1 MDPIG
6 RNRYNRAMAPLR
18 CVVAGG
24 GAAGFFGAIACAEAR
39 PDAEVVLLEKS
50 PEWLAKVSL
59 SGGGRCNVTHHC
71 FDVTRL
77 VQHYPRGRDEL
88 IGPFHRWQP
97 RDTVAWFEQRGVPL
111 KAEADG
117 RMFPITDDSAT
128 IVNCLMDSA
137 RRAGVKMS
145 ASRGLRT
152 LAPQPGG
159 GFAIGLTTRE
169 TMVCDRILLASGGN
183 RNTAGYRLGSSV
195 GHHIEPPVPSLFTF
209 HIADPSLHALA
220 GIAVPDARVAAPD
233 HRLAQD
239 GPVLITH
246 WGVSGPAVLKLSA
259 WGARA
264 FADAGYTFDLRITW
278 HRASRESM
286 LDAMAEL
293 RRKHPA
299 RAVSGGG
306 VVDVPARLWE
316 WLCARAGI
324 ASDRQWG
331 QLSNDHAGRLAL
343 EVTACRLPV
352 SGKSMFKDEFVT
364 CGGVRLSEV
373 NFKTMESRLCPG
385 LHFAGEVL
393 DIDAVTGGFNFQ
405 AAWTTGWIAGR
416 AMAGVT

>member
-1 MDPIG
+1 
-6 RNRYNRAMAPLR
+6 MAPLR

-50 PEWLAKVSL
+50 PELLAKVTL

-71 FDVTRL
+71 FDVDRL
-77 VQHYPRGRDEL
+77 VQHYPRGENEL

-97 RDTVAWFEQRGVPL
+97 RDTVAWFEQRGVSL

-117 RMFPITDDSAT
+117 RMFPVTDSSAT
-128 IVNCLMDSA
+128 IVNCLVESA
-137 RRAGVKMS
+137 RRAGVKIS
-145 ASRGLRT
+145 TSRGLRA
-152 LAPQPGG
+152 LGPKPGG
-159 GFAIGLTTRE
+159 GFEIELTTRE
-169 TMVCDRILLASGGN
+169 TLACDRILLASGGN
-183 RNTAGYRLGSSV
+183 KNTAGYRLASSA

-209 HIADPSLHALA
+209 QIADPTLHALA
-220 GIAVPDARVAAPD
+220 GISVPDAQVAAPEQ
-233 HRLAQD
+233 RLVQT

-264 FADAGYTFDLRITW
+264 FAEAGYVFDVRIMW
-278 HRASRESM
+278 QRMAREGM
-286 LDAMAEL
+286 LDAMAGF
-293 RRKHPA
+293 RRRHPA

-306 VVDVPARLWE
+306 VMDAPVRLWE

-324 ASDRQWG
+324 AADRQWG
-331 QLSNDHAGRLAL
+331 QLSNEQANRLAM

-416 AMAGVT
+416 AMAGVA